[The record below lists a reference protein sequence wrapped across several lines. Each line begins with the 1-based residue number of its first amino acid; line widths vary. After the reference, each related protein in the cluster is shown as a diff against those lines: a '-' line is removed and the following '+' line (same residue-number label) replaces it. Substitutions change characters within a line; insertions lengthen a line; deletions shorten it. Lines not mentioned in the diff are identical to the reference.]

1 MGRPF
6 AETLQNMST
15 AFEAA
20 CEKLG
25 LVVKHDPATELVA
38 KFMVKL
44 AQAGVIMSHCWR
56 QRWCDLATSDGADTE
71 SASLIGRGVFSS
83 LAFVF
88 VNVSGTFPDI
98 FGNCPCLLRLTRP
111 CGRMPASVPHTALHR
126 SDCRGGDDNQAP
138 L

>member
-44 AQAGVIMSHCWR
+44 AQTGVHDYEPLLAPTLV
-56 QRWCDLATSDGADTE
+56 DLATSDGAGTE
-71 SASLIGRGVFSS
+71 NASLIGRGV
-83 LAFVF
+83 
-88 VNVSGTFPDI
+88 VS
-98 FGNCPCLLRLTRP
+98 C
-111 CGRMPASVPHTALHR
+111 
-126 SDCRGGDDNQAP
+126 
-138 L
+138 